1 MPSYETLFISA
12 DASVT
17 GAQGYVYWRPGDP
30 IYEDRDMILLE
41 DKLAQDETCAH
52 LVRNILLCVCCYCY
66 SALLWFHLTF
76 IILLFIVEK
85 WAGLQ
90 RLSP

>member
-30 IYEDRDMILLE
+30 IHEDRDMILLK
-41 DKLAQDETCAH
+41 DNLAQHETCAR
-52 LVRNILLCVCCYCY
+52 LVRNTLLCVCCYCY
-66 SALLWFHLTF
+66 SLY
-76 IILLFIVEK
+76 
-85 WAGLQ
+85 
-90 RLSP
+90 

>member
-1 MPSYETLFISA
+1 MYHKIALLRHWEKCNNSGCMPSYETLFISA

-30 IYEDRDMILLE
+30 I
-41 DKLAQDETCAH
+41 CAR

-66 SALLWFHLTF
+66 SALL
-76 IILLFIVEK
+76 
-85 WAGLQ
+85 
-90 RLSP
+90 